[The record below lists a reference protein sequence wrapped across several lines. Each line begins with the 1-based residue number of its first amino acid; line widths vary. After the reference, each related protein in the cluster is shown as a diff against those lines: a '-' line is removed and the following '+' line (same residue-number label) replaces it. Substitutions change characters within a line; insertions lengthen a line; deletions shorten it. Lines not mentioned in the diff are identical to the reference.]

1 MLDFQVVTARQR
13 RETERAI
20 QDFSCILAEQRKA
33 FLETIN
39 KKDAEIS
46 SQKNLIE
53 DLKKQ
58 IGKRDV
64 QIEHILSVCA
74 SLSIDPRSLK
84 L

>member
-33 FLETIN
+33 FLETIK
-39 KKDAEIS
+39 KKDTELA
-46 SQKNLIE
+46 SQKALIE

-58 IGKRDV
+58 IGKRDA
-64 QIEHILSVCA
+64 QLEHYNAVCA
-74 SLSIDPRSLK
+74 SLSIDPK
-84 L
+84 LLRT